1 MTESSIPRQ
10 LSESIESGDTGRF
23 RELMIAHPEHVWD
36 RRRPGKTRWL
46 MSAVSSGQLPIVEL
60 LASAGADINAPKAVV
75 SAGAPEG
82 VIDTAA
88 TEGRLEIACWLLDR
102 GAVINH
108 VVLGTPRCF
117 ALSGAAAGGHF
128 EVVKLLVERGAW
140 INSAWAGMTP
150 LSHALTYG
158 NTEVADYLRSV
169 GAKLP
174 EELDLT

>member
-1 MTESSIPRQ
+1 MPESSIPRQ
-10 LSESIESGDTGRF
+10 LSEAIESGAGWRF
-23 RELMIAHPEHVWD
+23 RELMNAHPEHVWD
-36 RRRPGKTRWL
+36 RRHPGKTRWL
-46 MSAVSSGQLPIVEL
+46 MSAVSSGQLSIVEL
-60 LASAGADINAPKAVV
+60 LVSAGADINAPKAAV

-88 TEGRLEIACWLLDR
+88 AEGQLEIARWLLER

-117 ALSGAAAGGHF
+117 ALCGAAAMGHL

-140 INSAWAGMTP
+140 LNSAWAAMTP
-150 LSHALTYG
+150 LSQAMTYG
-158 NTEVADYLRSV
+158 HTEVADYLRSV

-174 EELDLT
+174 DELEES